1 MMNLS
6 GWMPKSNNDREKRS
20 KVVRVPQKFKVDCDY
35 PHGPSGVK
43 PVRIILLLVTLVL
56 FAFVVYMTA
65 MDSSPL
71 TDASSILLIILTSI
85 YVFVLAM
92 DLISQFGG
100 AGITDSPVQ
109 QKKILNSKNH
119 KTHPSPSLDAGVQY
133 TGCPAIRH
141 GRTRNNILLV
151 RTQWLLGIAGI
162 VSTLPT
168 DRYFIYARA
177 VPDTRVRITEKN
189 FQKFFPN
196 PLPQKHRAVTGDENA
211 IQQRSVIL
219 ASPPTPASQI
229 SKYDATTSVSS
240 CRQAPVIEDTMDP
253 VDMSHA
259 YRKIEKVH
267 RRQYVDTQSS
277 VPSVAIVD
285 IAQVQTEQ
293 RTYMN
298 TEIQTEDIES
308 STCTCNIKPCTPIYS
323 PCLRPATCAACNGYP
338 IMHLMHSDLPMS
350 ASYYSDCKCS
360 GTMEVHR
367 EDMQR
372 QEDPVRENAATS
384 VSHTSPCPTHGSGLA
399 ATLAGLPLAVTRVT
413 LPDCYVRR
421 NKRTQTPK
429 QSVSSDKE
437 NKTVS
442 VDESSKRQKIEKDNA
457 EVAEEKLDTE
467 EKREEGVLEKE
478 QQLPAEKTVE
488 EKSPGRENRRD
499 SESGTM

>member
-1 MMNLS
+1 
-6 GWMPKSNNDREKRS
+6 
-20 KVVRVPQKFKVDCDY
+20 
-35 PHGPSGVK
+35 
-43 PVRIILLLVTLVL
+43 
-56 FAFVVYMTA
+56 
-65 MDSSPL
+65 
-71 TDASSILLIILTSI
+71 
-85 YVFVLAM
+85 
-92 DLISQFGG
+92 
-100 AGITDSPVQ
+100 
-109 QKKILNSKNH
+109 
-119 KTHPSPSLDAGVQY
+119 
-133 TGCPAIRH
+133 
-141 GRTRNNILLV
+141 
-151 RTQWLLGIAGI
+151 
-162 VSTLPT
+162 
-168 DRYFIYARA
+168 
-177 VPDTRVRITEKN
+177 
-189 FQKFFPN
+189 
-196 PLPQKHRAVTGDENA
+196 
-211 IQQRSVIL
+211 
-219 ASPPTPASQI
+219 
-229 SKYDATTSVSS
+229 
-240 CRQAPVIEDTMDP
+240 MDP

-384 VSHTSPCPTHGSGLA
+384 VSHTNLIVEECRSRQSRKIPRVYETRPCPTHGSGLA

>member
-100 AGITDSPVQ
+100 AGITDSPMLVFS
-109 QKKILNSKNH
+109 ILGVLLFA
-119 KTHPSPSLDAGVQY
+119 TAGLVIIFY
-133 TGCPAIRH
+133 LYGLS
-141 GRTRNNILLV
+141 GYWELLV
-151 RTQWLLGIAGI
+151 SFPLCLLIAI
-162 VSTLPT
+162 LFMLELFLILVHWRRKCNSATKCYPCVAAHT
-168 DRYFIYARA
+168 C
-177 VPDTRVRITEKN
+177 
-189 FQKFFPN
+189 FPGQLRN
-196 PLPQKHRAVTGDENA
+196 LC
-211 IQQRSVIL
+211 QQDNDNRPVDSD
-219 ASPPTPASQI
+219 I

-384 VSHTSPCPTHGSGLA
+384 VSHTNLIVEECRSRQSRKIPRVYETRPCPTHGSGLA